1 MNKWSIKTTG
11 NGIYEIPR
19 YPSSAAEDGN
29 IGWEFSSEVPSP
41 PNPPCVPL
49 EPPGRTGHPEPPRTP
64 PNGAPEPPIPWAEVL
79 AKFDV
84 EDSEVPARLTPTSL
98 LESEENSCFETITCF
113 SKHTCLK
120 GFSSLIQ
127 ELLKRFTTG
136 RFNPL
141 SEKKCGELDV
151 L

>member
-1 MNKWSIKTTG
+1 M
-11 NGIYEIPR
+11 
-19 YPSSAAEDGN
+19 
-29 IGWEFSSEVPSP
+29 
-41 PNPPCVPL
+41 
-49 EPPGRTGHPEPPRTP
+49 
-64 PNGAPEPPIPWAEVL
+64 L

-98 LESEENSCFETITCF
+98 LESEENSSLETISCF
-113 SKHTCLK
+113 SKNTHLK